1 MNFGCLVLI
10 IVALFSG
17 GWFAWDWYSQRPH
30 RERVVAEKASFM
42 KEFNPQLKSL
52 HDKLQAELDS
62 CEANLKNLK
71 GLARS
76 FNQPNAKA
84 AVEGKI
90 RIFEGKA
97 ESLRGQ
103 LNRIEEEAEKG
114 VALRTFNQIDG
125 GGMVDQDMSQLLKD
139 SQSVLRDAGAAR
151 KLMATEFGQ
160 PSLDDL
166 APAAKANNTPD
177 RAPWNESQGASEG
190 ARSTASSP
198 PVPSRMPPEINTYRV
213 VRASDGYLNMRVG
226 PGLSYPARARILA
239 TTRGIIQLGELVY
252 DRVDDIQWMPV
263 RIGGVEGFVSSNF
276 LQRE

>member
-1 MNFGCLVLI
+1 MNFGCLILI
-10 IVALFSG
+10 IAALLSG

-125 GGMVDQDMSQLLKD
+125 GGMVDQDMSELLKD
-139 SQSVLRDAGAAR
+139 SQSVLSDAVNSR
-151 KLMATEFGQ
+151 KQMATEFGQ
-160 PSLDDL
+160 PSLDNL
-166 APAAKANNTPD
+166 AET
-177 RAPWNESQGASEG
+177 RVSSEG
-190 ARSTASSP
+190 SPSTRNRAS
-198 PVPSRMPPEINTYRV
+198 VMARMPQETATYRV
-213 VRASDGYLNMRVG
+213 VRTTDGYLNMRTG
-226 PGLSYPARARILA
+226 PGLSYPSRGRILGTA
-239 TTRGIIQLGELVY
+239 RGLIQIGELVY
-252 DRVDDIQWMPV
+252 DRKDDIQWMPV

>member
-90 RIFEGKA
+90 RVFEGKA

-125 GGMVDQDMSQLLKD
+125 GGMVDQDMSELLKD
-139 SQSVLRDAGAAR
+139 SQSVLSDAVNSR
-151 KLMATEFGQ
+151 KQMATEFGQ
-160 PSLDDL
+160 PSMDDIDETRVTS
-166 APAAKANNTPD
+166 K
-177 RAPWNESQGASEG
+177 SSS
-190 ARSTASSP
+190 STGNRVAVVERVS
-198 PVPSRMPPEINTYRV
+198 VEITTYRV
-213 VRASDGYLNMRVG
+213 VRTSDGYLNMRTG
-226 PGLSYPARARILA
+226 PGLGYPSRGRILGTA
-239 TTRGIIQLGELVY
+239 RGLIQIGELVY
-252 DRVDDIQWMPV
+252 DQKDDIQWMPV

>member
-1 MNFGCLVLI
+1 MNFGCLILI
-10 IVALFSG
+10 IAALLSG

-90 RIFEGKA
+90 RVFEGKA

-125 GGMVDQDMSQLLKD
+125 GGMVDQDMSELLKD
-139 SQSVLRDAGAAR
+139 SQSVLSDAVNSR
-151 KLMATEFGQ
+151 KQMATEFGQ
-160 PSLDDL
+160 PSMDDIDETRVTS
-166 APAAKANNTPD
+166 K
-177 RAPWNESQGASEG
+177 SSS
-190 ARSTASSP
+190 STGNRVAVVKRVSA
-198 PVPSRMPPEINTYRV
+198 EITTYRV
-213 VRASDGYLNMRVG
+213 VRTSDGYLNMRTG
-226 PGLSYPARARILA
+226 PGLGYPSRGRILGTA
-239 TTRGIIQLGELVY
+239 RGLIQIGELVY
-252 DRVDDIQWMPV
+252 DRKDDIQWMPV